1 VNILAQGRAGILAAL
16 ALLTT
21 LSAPAAELREIEV
34 VRDDDYYRLRSTAW
48 FINDQQ
54 ALYEVLTNYDLFRYF
69 TSAIVESR
77 NLDPDK
83 QGRPRYFT
91 RMEGCVLMWCK
102 SFERTGHLELEPAD
116 EIVAIADPEESDFKR
131 SYERWRLQP
140 EKGGTLLIYEFE
152 MIPDFWVPPLI
163 GPFLIQRTLK
173 AGGERALERIEAL
186 AQAQYE
192 FD

>member
-1 VNILAQGRAGILAAL
+1 VNILAHGRAGILVAL

-34 VRDDDYYRLRSTAW
+34 ERDDDYYRLRSTAW

-54 ALYEVLTNYDLFRYF
+54 ALYEVLTNYDLFSYF

-77 NLDPDK
+77 NLEPDK

-140 EKGGTLLIYEFE
+140 ENGGTLLIYEFE

-163 GPFLIQRTLK
+163 GPFLIQRVLR
-173 AGGERALERIEAL
+173 AGGERALDRIEAL
-186 AQAQYE
+186 AQAQHE